1 VIRSTAAAARSP
13 SSALPARDCLSRLTL
28 MTALMALRGH
38 TTPKLGR
45 GQRSR
50 RITIPRQPAGAA
62 AINDG
67 PAPITHPLVY
77 ASAASWIG
85 ASGVT
90 SSTGFPVPATTPVVV
105 PLTGA
110 EEISLYAVTS
120 SSATVSY
127 FLVT

>member
-1 VIRSTAAAARSP
+1 MAVSTGQVAVTSTAAKLF
-13 SSALPARDCLSRLTL
+13 SS
-28 MTALMALRGH
+28 
-38 TTPKLGR
+38 
-45 GQRSR
+45 
-50 RITIPRQPAGAA
+50 
-62 AINDG
+62 G
-67 PAPITHPLVY
+67 PAPITHALVY

-110 EEISLYAVTS
+110 EEVSLYAVTS